1 MKFLSRKP
9 RAPTTYVYVD
19 YEHWFYSMKKNYNV
33 SPTLDTWV
41 ADLKKKYYIPE
52 IYFFADYSDPDI
64 YREVD
69 KLRKIS
75 NYIIDTS
82 CNPKNKNDTDFIMLD
97 FLYQKAALLKRDETF
112 ILLTGD
118 SHFTYV
124 VMYLVRTGHP
134 VGVYGVKN
142 SVSQFLTEQASW
154 YEIIDGENVADM
166 YYKYILEYFKEKE
179 NGYFKI
185 QHTFAKTSQL
195 IAERYNLDINTV
207 KTAIQQMKN
216 DGYIDSYSE
225 KSRNHNYNVDALYVN
240 WNEAKNAGLIV

>member
-1 MKFLSRKP
+1 MNFLSRKP
-9 RAPTTYVYVD
+9 RAPTAYVYVD

-112 ILLTGD
+112 ILMTGD
-118 SHFTYV
+118 CHFTYV

-142 SVSQFLTEQASW
+142 SVSQLLTEQASW

-166 YYKYILEYFKEKE
+166 YSSIFLNISRKRRMDI
-179 NGYFKI
+179 
-185 QHTFAKTSQL
+185 S
-195 IAERYNLDINTV
+195 RYSIHLR
-207 KTAIQQMKN
+207 KLR
-216 DGYIDSYSE
+216 S
-225 KSRNHNYNVDALYVN
+225 
-240 WNEAKNAGLIV
+240 